1 MTPYL
6 SLFLTAI
13 MSFIS
18 APPQIPAE
26 VAEIMK
32 KSDAAMS
39 STNGVEITMDMKTS
53 LAFVTLTNINIVMG
67 SKDDRFK
74 ALMSFSL
81 LGTDIKMES
90 GFDGT
95 QEWVATKDTVYI
107 TQTTTPDHDD
117 NGADLGIY
125 KNYKKAKM
133 KVKSDYYDIDFSDP
147 IDKKSEA
154 KSVNVKVSKSNY
166 QIKEMKMSVK
176 GAKVTI
182 IIKKVR
188 KGLSDNYFKLD
199 MSKYPKAVVVNK

>member
-1 MTPYL
+1 MKKYL
-6 SLFLTAI
+6 IIILTAMMAL
-13 MSFIS
+13 MS
-18 APPQIPAE
+18 AQAQIPAD

-107 TQTTTPDHDD
+107 TQTTSPDNND

-147 IDKKSEA
+147 IDKKNEV

-166 QIKEMKMSVK
+166 QIKEMKMSAK
-176 GAKVTI
+176 GAKITI
-182 IIKKVR
+182 TVKKVK
-188 KGLSDNYFKLD
+188 KGLNDSYFKLD
-199 MSKYPKAVVVNK
+199 LNKYPEAVVVRN

>member
-1 MTPYL
+1 MKKYL
-6 SLFLTAI
+6 IIIISSLMAAL
-13 MSFIS
+13 S
-18 APPQIPAE
+18 AQAQIPAD

-95 QEWVATKDTVYI
+95 QEWVATKDTIYI
-107 TQTTTPDHDD
+107 TQTTSPDNND

-147 IDKKSEA
+147 VDKKNEV

-166 QIKEMKMSVK
+166 QIKEMKMSAK
-176 GAKVTI
+176 GAKITI
-182 IIKKVR
+182 TVKKVK
-188 KGLSDNYFKLD
+188 KGLNDSYFKLD
-199 MSKYPKAVVVNK
+199 LNKYPEAVVVRN